1 MLLLT
6 YIYKLKG
13 GEYDENRKRKD
24 DTRRNVHTG

>member
-6 YIYKLKG
+6 HIYKLK